1 MATYYESD
9 GTPSADDDK
18 KAGGPA
24 PILQVGT
31 YDANGNKL
39 NSSELNDLL
48 NGSSSG
54 GVAAGTPSTISG
66 SAGSGVNVISPPNN
80 RPGSRPYNPLSEFS
94 SYTYNIALYMVTPE
108 GYNQFVESGGT
119 KPTQGCYLLAKSG
132 GINKNVDD
140 PRAPGLQ
147 YDLYID
153 DLKIKTLTATK
164 QTNSAT
170 NSYDISFSVYEPYGF
185 NFPTLLKE
193 ASLKV
198 QQESS
203 LPGVKDNPDSIK
215 QQFLLEVRFTG
226 YDNKGNVKTLYANN
240 TDTSLVRIWPIQIS
254 KFQFSLSGKV
264 TEYKIDAVNV
274 GTQVSLGSKR
284 GIVNNPIELN
294 GATVFDVLAGTG
306 SGKVLTGQSQA
317 EDGKPSDN
325 FVTGLF
331 QSLNL
336 AEDSLFEQGLVERLN
351 SYQIEIDSVIADAL
365 MVSKDS
371 YNKFKAPVSTNQTTT
386 ESTTSTDDPQSVET
400 KKRTVSVAAGTPLLK
415 IIDEVIGQ
423 SNYVESAFKVLSS
436 EDPEAD
442 TEPNSKPAALQWYN
456 VNPIVKITGYD
467 TKRRDFTY
475 DIKYV
480 IKPYRVPFVRS
491 AYVSNKTSYYGPHKR
506 YEYWYTGK
514 NNEIITFEQQFNN
527 LFYIPTTVSPKTK
540 SDEPTAPG
548 QSAAMKSSTQET
560 QAGEAVASVRSSLYS
575 LGDLANAKMTI
586 IGDPDYLVT
595 SLGVSTN
602 LYNTFYG
609 KDFTVDPNSG
619 QVFVEINFYEGVDYD
634 SNKGTMLINDKIKFN
649 VYPAD
654 LDKLIKGVVYNV
666 IQVDSMFSK
675 GKFTQDLVML
685 LWNVPT
691 TATNNN
697 ASSQRSES
705 NTTEAGTVRTPDIY
719 YENDGTVSSSNTPKT
734 TYYENDGSSSS
745 TLEPAKIPN
754 QSETSPT
761 KSGTSVQDDDNT
773 TSTPS
778 YNPMG
783 DYTGYNNRGE

>member
-18 KAGGPA
+18 KAGEP
-24 PILQVGT
+24 QT
-31 YDANGNKL
+31 YY
-39 NSSELNDLL
+39 END
-48 NGSSSG
+48 GSSSSTEATSTTYYENNGTASSSVSTVAG
-54 GVAAGTPSTISG
+54 GAGKGI
-66 SAGSGVNVISPPNN
+66 NVINPPNN

-108 GYNQFVESGGT
+108 AYNQFVESGGT
-119 KPTQGCYLLAKSG
+119 KPTQGCYLLVKSG

-153 DLKIKTLTATK
+153 DLKVKTLTATK

-170 NSYDISFSVYEPYGF
+170 NSYDISFSIYEPYGF

-193 ASLKV
+193 ASIKV

-203 LPGVKDNPDSIK
+203 LPGVKNNPDSIK

-226 YDNKGNVKTLYANN
+226 YDNNGAVKTLYANN

-284 GIVNNPIELN
+284 GIVNNPMELN

-331 QSLNL
+331 QSMNL
-336 AEDSLFEQGLVERLN
+336 AEDKLFEQGLVERVN
-351 SYQIEIDSVIADAL
+351 SYQIEMDSIIADAL

-371 YNKFKAPVSTNQTTT
+371 YNKFKAPVSTNQTTS
-386 ESTTSTDDPQSVET
+386 ESATSTDDPQAVET
-400 KKRTVSVAAGTPLLK
+400 KKRTVSVSAGTPLLK
-415 IIDEVIGQ
+415 IIDQVIGQ
-423 SNYVESAFKVLSS
+423 SGYVESAFKVLSNENPES
-436 EDPEAD
+436 ES
-442 TEPNSKPAALQWYN
+442 EPNSKPAALQWYN

-491 AYVSNKTSYYGPHKR
+491 AYVSNKTKYYGPHKR

-514 NNEIITFEQQFNN
+514 NSEIISFEQQFNN
-527 LFYIPTTVSPKTK
+527 LFYIPTTVSPKTN
-540 SDEPTAPG
+540 SEEPTAPG
-548 QSAAMKSSTQET
+548 QSSTMKSSTQET
-560 QAGEAVASVRSSLYS
+560 QASEAVASVRSSLYS
-575 LGDLANAKMTI
+575 IGDLANAKMTI
-586 IGDPDYLVT
+586 MGDPDYLVT
-595 SLGVSTN
+595 SLGVNSN
-602 LYNTFYG
+602 LFNSFYG

-619 QVFVEINFYEGVDYD
+619 QVFIEINFYEGVDYD
-634 SNKGTMLINDKIKFN
+634 SNKGTMSINDKIKFN
-649 VYPAD
+649 VYPSEI
-654 LDKLIKGVVYNV
+654 DKLIKGVVYNV
-666 IQVDSMFSK
+666 IQVDSTFSK
-675 GKFTQDLVML
+675 GKFSQDLVML
-685 LWNVPT
+685 LWTVPT
-691 TATNNN
+691 TSTNND
-697 ASSQRSES
+697 SSHQRSES
-705 NTTEAGTVRTPDIY
+705 NTTDGGAARQPDVY
-719 YENDGTVSSSNTPKT
+719 YENNGTVSSSSTAPT

-745 TLEPAKIPN
+745 TLP
-754 QSETSPT
+754 PT
-761 KSGTSVQDDDNT
+761 KPPTQTETRPTPSGTPVQDDDNT
-773 TSTPS
+773 NSSPS

-783 DYTGYNNRGE
+783 DYTGYDNRGE